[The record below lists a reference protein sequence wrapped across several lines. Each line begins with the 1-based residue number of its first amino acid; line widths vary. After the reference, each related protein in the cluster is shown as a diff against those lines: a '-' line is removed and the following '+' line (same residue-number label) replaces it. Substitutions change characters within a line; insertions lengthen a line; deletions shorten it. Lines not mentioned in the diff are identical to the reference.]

1 MQFSITGN
9 KAGLLSVIG
18 SMFVFGTI
26 GVFVKESGQSAF
38 NIVFFRCLFSAVCLG
53 IYAACT
59 FQIKVDYFK
68 PKIFLPLIASGAA
81 LSFNWVF
88 LFKAF
93 ELTSITTGIIFYYT
107 QPFILIFFGFLFFK
121 ETIRKYHLFWTAIAF
136 TGLILSTG
144 VLSDGMTTINII
156 QGAMFGISAAALY
169 ATVVIIAKYYRNIP
183 PVFIVFMQTS
193 IGTILLFPFTHLSD
207 MPLIGNHWIFLVSL
221 GTIHTALA
229 YLFFYRGVQVLGTAI
244 IAVLGFIDPVV
255 AIFSDILL
263 YDQHIGYIQ
272 STGIVLIFIGGI
284 AMQLGVDRNFI
295 INLLNRQIRMDCRK
309 RLP

>member
-1 MQFSITGN
+1 MQFSMSGN

-38 NIVFFRCLFSAVCLG
+38 NIVFFRCLFAAVCLG
-53 IYAACT
+53 IYAAGT
-59 FQIKVDYFK
+59 SQIKTIYFK
-68 PKIFLPLIASGAA
+68 PKVLWPLMASGAA
-81 LSFNWVF
+81 LAFNWVF

-121 ETIRKYHLFWTAIAF
+121 ETIKKHHLFWTTLAF

-144 VLSDGMTTINII
+144 ALNDGIAITNIT
-156 QGAMFGISAAALY
+156 QGAMLAISAAALY
-169 ATVVIIAKYYRNIP
+169 AAVVIITKYYQNIP

-193 IGTILLFPFTHLSD
+193 IGVILLFPFTHLSD
-207 MPLIGNHWIFLVSL
+207 VPLLGNHWIFLISL
-221 GTIHTALA
+221 GAVHTALA

-255 AIFSDILL
+255 AILSDILM
-263 YDQHIGYIQ
+263 YDQHIGYLQ
-272 STGIVLIFIGGI
+272 CAGIAMILLSGI
-284 AMQLGVDRNFI
+284 AMQLGVDQNFI
-295 INLLNRQIRMDCRK
+295 IKLLNRQTQPDCRK
-309 RLP
+309 QT